1 MVEILE
7 FAVIVELHTHLWV
20 LQDTLTSVQFA
31 SQGDLKQFQSN
42 HLTNNNQSH
51 QHRFFSR
58 NQFSTVLS
66 EDPEIAKIMQKKM
79 EEMLKPK
86 PEPVIEPGIIDLNES
101 NFDQIVSAENPT
113 LVDFWAEW
121 CGPCKSMHPV
131 FESLSK
137 KYPNVKFARVN
148 VDNNQNISMKFGV
161 QSIPT
166 FIMFKSGQ
174 IVDKMMGAV
183 GAPGIHMIC
192 KKHSK

>member
-1 MVEILE
+1 LAETSE
-7 FAVIVELHTHLWV
+7 FVVIVELHTPQLV
-20 LQDTLTSVQFA
+20 LQNTSTNVQFVN
-31 SQGDLKQFQSN
+31 QKDLKQFQSN
-42 HLTNNNQSH
+42 HLMNKSH

-58 NQFSTVLS
+58 NKLQRALS

-86 PEPVIEPGIIDLNES
+86 PEPIIEPGIIDLNDS
-101 NFDQIVSAENPT
+101 NFDQTISAENPT

-121 CGPCKSMHPV
+121 CGPCKSMHPI

-148 VDNNQNISMKFGV
+148 VDQNQNISMKYAV

-192 KKHSK
+192 KKHSS

>member
-1 MVEILE
+1 MSRR
-7 FAVIVELHTHLWV
+7 H
-20 LQDTLTSVQFA
+20 SY
-31 SQGDLKQFQSN
+31 
-42 HLTNNNQSH
+42 

-58 NQFSTVLS
+58 IKPLRVLS

-86 PEPVIEPGIIDLNES
+86 PEPEIEPGIIDLNDS
-101 NFDQIVSAENPT
+101 NFDQIISAENPT

-121 CGPCKSMHPV
+121 CGPCKSMHPI

-137 KYPNVKFARVN
+137 TYPNVKFARVN
-148 VDNNQNISMKFGV
+148 VDNNQNISMKFAV